1 MDFIATDDLCNYSNN
16 KFNMTQHQLNKWWKE
31 VQALADGKQ
40 IQCLRKDNLSWED
53 IDDPNFHIDIEYRVK
68 PEPILIPFDYSDAKF
83 LIGKA
88 IKHKTLNYVELI
100 KFISDN
106 FVGDISFDNLLKHY
120 TFLDGSPCGKQ
131 KKK

>member
-1 MDFIATDDLCNYSNN
+1 
-16 KFNMTQHQLNKWWKE
+16 
-31 VQALADGKQ
+31 
-40 IQCLRKDNLSWED
+40 
-53 IDDPNFHIDIEYRVK
+53 
-68 PEPILIPFDYSDAKF
+68 